1 MFFIA
6 TIYTQSYRPF
16 ISMRCRS
23 KLPRNREQE
32 NSSAPANVE
41 LNEAKERKASIV
53 SCRLNVGSARAKSR
67 QTGRAEPSRRRET
80 FGLRGAW
87 VNKRWYETAS
97 CNATRDCKRCPDG
110 DAAESQ
116 RDNRF
121 ANRLSSP
128 VALSRSPL
136 LENRE
141 KCQSERPR
149 CDKIFKLVYSDWSI
163 RSMATK
169 IKMEHVRSYIDPQI
183 GNPSKN
189 TTNLIEWNV
198 DMNVTISNVKKSKLF
213 QRSRGIVLFF
223 LVIIFAVTLS
233 HLRKEVRALQA
244 QMQSV
249 NVNLLVLMSK
259 YDRLNR
265 SFNRAWSQRSD
276 KIHQHRNMHDVKR
289 LLDGSTSISKVV
301 EIFDDV
307 RNANNRSTYT
317 YNPVAP
323 YLNSNKNSKDKYLS
337 RDDVHGPLV
346 ATFVGAIPEQH
357 VTDTVYIGP
366 WVKSTKNDT
375 QFSLTKFHLVEDKK
389 SIEVT
394 ATGLYMI
401 SAQIFY
407 FGEPTNYSYWILLSS
422 EGKSRTQKLVK
433 CSTSSSTTA
442 TEVSCYTSVITQL
455 QRGDRVHIQQQEKD
469 RLINMREGH
478 SYVQLVLLS
487 NNIRKKRLR

>member
-1 MFFIA
+1 
-6 TIYTQSYRPF
+6 
-16 ISMRCRS
+16 
-23 KLPRNREQE
+23 
-32 NSSAPANVE
+32 
-41 LNEAKERKASIV
+41 
-53 SCRLNVGSARAKSR
+53 
-67 QTGRAEPSRRRET
+67 
-80 FGLRGAW
+80 
-87 VNKRWYETAS
+87 
-97 CNATRDCKRCPDG
+97 
-110 DAAESQ
+110 
-116 RDNRF
+116 
-121 ANRLSSP
+121 
-128 VALSRSPL
+128 
-136 LENRE
+136 
-141 KCQSERPR
+141 
-149 CDKIFKLVYSDWSI
+149 
-163 RSMATK
+163 MATQ
-169 IKMEHVRSYIDPQI
+169 IKMEHVRSYVDPQI

-276 KIHQHRNMHDVKR
+276 KILQHRSTHDVKR
-289 LLDGSTSISKVV
+289 LLDGSSSISKVV

-307 RNANNRSTYT
+307 RTANNRSTYT
-317 YNPVAP
+317 YNSVAP
-323 YLNSNKNSKDKYLS
+323 YLNSNENSKDKYLS

-375 QFSLTKFHLVEDKK
+375 QYSLTKFHLVEDKK

-442 TEVSCYTSVITQL
+442 TEVSCYTSVITPL

>member
-1 MFFIA
+1 
-6 TIYTQSYRPF
+6 
-16 ISMRCRS
+16 
-23 KLPRNREQE
+23 
-32 NSSAPANVE
+32 
-41 LNEAKERKASIV
+41 
-53 SCRLNVGSARAKSR
+53 
-67 QTGRAEPSRRRET
+67 
-80 FGLRGAW
+80 
-87 VNKRWYETAS
+87 
-97 CNATRDCKRCPDG
+97 
-110 DAAESQ
+110 
-116 RDNRF
+116 
-121 ANRLSSP
+121 
-128 VALSRSPL
+128 
-136 LENRE
+136 
-141 KCQSERPR
+141 
-149 CDKIFKLVYSDWSI
+149 
-163 RSMATK
+163 
-169 IKMEHVRSYIDPQI
+169 
-183 GNPSKN
+183 
-189 TTNLIEWNV
+189 
-198 DMNVTISNVKKSKLF
+198 
-213 QRSRGIVLFF
+213 
-223 LVIIFAVTLS
+223 
-233 HLRKEVRALQA
+233 
-244 QMQSV
+244 MQSV

-276 KIHQHRNMHDVKR
+276 KILQHRSTHDVKR
-289 LLDGSTSISKVV
+289 LLDGSSSISKVV

-307 RNANNRSTYT
+307 RTANNRSTYT
-317 YNPVAP
+317 YNSVAP
-323 YLNSNKNSKDKYLS
+323 YLNSNENSKDKYLS
-337 RDDVHGPLV
+337 RDDVHGTNNENDIPITKPLTDVDDYDGNFDKDETNLRIERAVLTIEKQNTTSTQIDTNRDVGVSRGNDDDDDYNDHELDIWKEPRTGRAKRDERRGKKRRKNKRRPKRSHRRLGPLV

-375 QFSLTKFHLVEDKK
+375 QYSLTKFHLVEDKK

-442 TEVSCYTSVITQL
+442 TEVSCYTSVITPL